1 VCNKSDQSG
10 ADAGFSRA
18 RMNVIAMKTVGHLSP
33 AAFRRRMRGGGF
45 SLVEVVI
52 AMAIV
57 GVSAFALLSGISS
70 GMLTMQ
76 MARENV
82 RATQIM
88 VERTET
94 LRLYSWDQLN
104 TTNFIQTVFTE
115 SYDPVSTNGGAGPT
129 YAGTVTIAA
138 VPMATAYSDEM
149 KQVTVSLNWTTSGIN
164 RSRSFTTFV
173 ARNGLQNY
181 IY

>member
-1 VCNKSDQSG
+1 MKAQSQLKSI
-10 ADAGFSRA
+10 
-18 RMNVIAMKTVGHLSP
+18 V
-33 AAFRRRMRGGGF
+33 RRPSVQMGGF

-52 AMAIV
+52 AMAVV
-57 GVSAFALLSGISS
+57 GVSAIALMSGISS
-70 GMLTMQ
+70 GMLTLQ

-88 VERTET
+88 VEKTET

-104 TTNFIQTVFTE
+104 TTNFLLTGFTE
-115 SYDPVSTNGGAGPT
+115 KYDPNSTNGGQGLT
-129 YAGTVTIAA
+129 YSGTVTIAA
-138 VPMATAYSDEM
+138 VPMSTAYSHEM
-149 KQVTVSLNWTTSGIN
+149 KAITISLNWTTGRIN
-164 RSRSFTTFV
+164 RNRTLTTFV

>member
-1 VCNKSDQSG
+1 MKLIR
-10 ADAGFSRA
+10 FTSRSCA
-18 RMNVIAMKTVGHLSP
+18 
-33 AAFRRRMRGGGF
+33 F

-57 GVSAFALLSGISS
+57 GVSAIALLSGISN
-70 GMLTMQ
+70 GMLTVQ

-82 RATQIM
+82 RATQIL
-88 VERTET
+88 VEKTET

-104 TTNFIQTVFTE
+104 TTNFLQTSFTE
-115 SYDPVSTNGGAGPT
+115 KYDPNSTNGGQGLT
-129 YAGTVTIAA
+129 YTGTVAIAA

-149 KQVTVSLNWTTSGIN
+149 KQVTVSLSWATGRIN
-164 RSRSFTTFV
+164 RNRSFTTFV

>member
-1 VCNKSDQSG
+1 MKILSY
-10 ADAGFSRA
+10 ARA
-18 RMNVIAMKTVGHLSP
+18 P
-33 AAFRRRMRGGGF
+33 AHRTRLRAGGF

-52 AMAIV
+52 AMVVV
-57 GVSAFALLSGISS
+57 GVSAVTLLSGMSS
-70 GMLTMQ
+70 GMLVMQ

-88 VERTET
+88 VEKTET

-104 TTNFIQTVFTE
+104 RTNFIVTSFTA
-115 SYDPVSTNGGAGPT
+115 SYDPNGTNGGQGLT
-129 YAGTVTIAA
+129 YTGTVTVAS
-138 VPMATAYSDEM
+138 VPMTTAYSDEM
-149 KQVTVSLNWTTSGIN
+149 KQVTVSLNWTTGRIN
-164 RSRSFTTFV
+164 RNRSFTTFV

>member
-1 VCNKSDQSG
+1 
-10 ADAGFSRA
+10 
-18 RMNVIAMKTVGHLSP
+18 
-33 AAFRRRMRGGGF
+33 
-45 SLVEVVI
+45 
-52 AMAIV
+52 
-57 GVSAFALLSGISS
+57 
-70 GMLTMQ
+70 MLTMQ

-104 TTNFIQTVFTE
+104 TTNFIQTSFTE
-115 SYDPVSTNGGAGPT
+115 WYDPTSTNGGAGPT
-129 YAGTVTIAA
+129 YTGTVTIAA
-138 VPMATAYSDEM
+138 APMSTAYSDEM
-149 KQVTVSLNWTTSGIN
+149 KQVTVSLNWSTSGIN

>member
-1 VCNKSDQSG
+1 M
-10 ADAGFSRA
+10 A
-18 RMNVIAMKTVGHLSP
+18 MVILGITV
-33 AAFRRRMRGGGF
+33 
-45 SLVEVVI
+45 V
-52 AMAIV
+52 
-57 GVSAFALLSGISS
+57 ALLSGVTS
-70 GMLTMQ
+70 GMLTMR
-76 MARENV
+76 MARENL

-94 LRLYSWDQLN
+94 LRLYTWDQLITPGFIQTSFPERYDPN
-104 TTNFIQTVFTE
+104 TTNI
-115 SYDPVSTNGGAGPT
+115 SGAGPI
-129 YAGTVTIAA
+129 YTVTVAIAP

-164 RSRSFTTFV
+164 RSRSYTTFV